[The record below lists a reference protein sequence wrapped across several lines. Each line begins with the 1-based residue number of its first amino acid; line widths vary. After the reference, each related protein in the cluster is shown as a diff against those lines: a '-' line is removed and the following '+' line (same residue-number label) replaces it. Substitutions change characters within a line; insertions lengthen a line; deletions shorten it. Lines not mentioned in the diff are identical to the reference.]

1 MEQYCKNCGQ
11 LVQEPNSD
19 LCERCNESESYQWQ
33 ETPRRRGGRVNEDNG
48 EDFVMAIAKRVLIL
62 SIILVIVCS
71 IIVVAIGDNP
81 WPFLACGIIEILVA
95 YFLYCFI
102 KVFVNISRKA
112 SAIYELLRD
121 RL

>member
-11 LVQEPNSD
+11 FVREPNSD
-19 LCERCNESESYQWQ
+19 LCERCNKPESYQQQ
-33 ETPRRRGGRVNEDNG
+33 ETPQRKGGRVNEDNG

-71 IIVVAIGDNP
+71 IIVVAIGDWP
-81 WPFLACGIIEILVA
+81 WPFLACGIIIILVA

>member
-11 LVQEPNSD
+11 FVREPNSD
-19 LCERCNESESYQWQ
+19 LCERCNKSESYQQQ
-33 ETPRRRGGRVNEDNG
+33 ETPQREGGRVNEDNG
-48 EDFVMAIAKRVLIL
+48 EDFIMAMAKRLLIL
-62 SIILVIVCS
+62 SIILIIVYS
-71 IIVVAIGDNP
+71 IIVVAMGA
-81 WPFLACGIIEILVA
+81 WPLLVAGIIGILFA
-95 YFLYCFI
+95 YLSYCFI